1 MNIQRKYSLPNCTL
15 LLEGLSDIT
24 RTAQVQQL
32 RPELSILVNAECY
45 LPGCNQPISGGR
57 EFFESLIRVVS
68 NYAQEFLSNGIKLPV
83 LPAQNHIP
91 ELVELRRIGS
101 NQHRLIVHLERAES
115 GFPVNSHSSQQV
127 LQQVSQQVSQQISQ
141 QISQQVIQVDLNT
154 VQLFDLVEAV
164 DQFFADSQTLPE
176 LSLELQPIN
185 AQYNGTNQILVRH
198 GLPAALGV
206 SSLAAAAFAVN
217 LIPLPQVRPPEPKPA
232 QQSVRTMSVTP
243 KATSTPLALLTP
255 SQTAPT
261 SVPVATSSPNTPLVN
276 ATPSGLTPISSPTAA
291 ITTQPDLQAILTK
304 VPEITD
310 PNQLRTLNTQAYNL
324 INPVWTSRSQLAQN
338 LIYRVGI
345 ASNGNIVGYKAV
357 NREANDEIGKTP
369 LPNLLYSPTNRPI
382 ANEPIAQFRVVFTR
396 RGVLE
401 VSPWLGYNT
410 IPDTA
415 REKLTDAQAL
425 KDLNQKLYNS
435 LRQAW
440 GVTPTFKQALQYR
453 VSVNKDGVIAGYE
466 ALNPVAHDYFRETP
480 ISQMLNS
487 LPDSHIAPPNQA
499 DLAQFQVIF
508 QPNGQLEVSPWKS
521 SH

>member
-24 RTAQVQQL
+24 RSAQVQQL

-68 NYAQEFLSNGIKLPV
+68 NYAQEFLSNGINLPV
-83 LPAQNHIP
+83 FPAQNHVP

-115 GFPVNSHSSQQV
+115 DFPVNSHPSQQA
-127 LQQVSQQVSQQISQ
+127 SQQA
-141 QISQQVIQVDLNT
+141 SQQVIQVDLNT

-185 AQYNGTNQILVRH
+185 AQYNGTNQVLVRH

-217 LIPLPQVRPPEPKPA
+217 LIPVPQVRPPEPKPA
-232 QQSVRTMSVTP
+232 QQSGRTISVTP
-243 KATSTPLALLTP
+243 KATSTPLALVTP
-255 SQTAPT
+255 NQTVPT
-261 SVPVATSSPNTPLVN
+261 TVPAATSSPNTPLVN
-276 ATPSGLTPISSPTAA
+276 ATPSSLTPISSPTAA
-291 ITTQPDLQAILTK
+291 AITPPPDLQAILNK

-310 PNQLRTLNTQAYNL
+310 PNQLRTLNSQVYNL
-324 INPVWTSRSQLAQN
+324 INPAWSSRGQLAEN
-338 LIYRVGI
+338 LIYRVGT
-345 ASNGNIVGYKAV
+345 ASDGSIVGYKSV
-357 NREANDEIGKTP
+357 NKEANDEIEKTP
-369 LPNLLYSPTNRPI
+369 LPNLLYSPANRSV
-382 ANEPIAQFRVVFTR
+382 ANQPIAQFRVVFTR

-410 IPDTA
+410 SPSA
-415 REKLTDAQAL
+415 AKEKLTDAQAL

-440 GVTPTFKQALQYR
+440 GVTPTFKKELQYR
-453 VSVNKDGVIAGYE
+453 VAVNKDGVIAGYE

-487 LPDSHIAPPNQA
+487 LPDSHIAPPNQS
-499 DLAQFQVIF
+499 DLVQFQVIF
-508 QPNGQLEVSPWKS
+508 QPNGQLEVAPWKD